1 MRGLKKTESQQTKVN
16 DSQRSRESIRLKI
29 AKHEVVLKFKTTS
42 NYKEESRLRG
52 IALMREQVNDFLW
65 KSSTSSASM
74 STISCG
80 NPRQIIK
87 RRFHFMETTATKKR
101 KIRWKKYIPFYIMM
115 APALIY
121 VFINNYI
128 PMAGIVVAFK
138 DYKVKKGI
146 FGSDWCGFKN
156 FEFLF
161 KTNDAWNITRNTILY
176 NLAFIVL
183 GTVFAIAVA
192 IIFNEIQ
199 NKAAQKFYQTAILL
213 PYLISIIVVAYLVYA
228 FLSVNT
234 GFINKSIIEPL
245 GGTGVSWYD
254 SPKYWPFILVFVNLW
269 KGFGYNT
276 IIYLANIVGIDR
288 SYYEAAVVD
297 GASKMGADSVYHTA
311 MLKEYNYHIDAHVRG
326 PYILFRLWPVLS
338 GAHELRAAH

>member
-1 MRGLKKTESQQTKVN
+1 
-16 DSQRSRESIRLKI
+16 
-29 AKHEVVLKFKTTS
+29 
-42 NYKEESRLRG
+42 
-52 IALMREQVNDFLW
+52 
-65 KSSTSSASM
+65 
-74 STISCG
+74 
-80 NPRQIIK
+80 
-87 RRFHFMETTATKKR
+87 METTATKKR

-297 GASKMGADSVYHTA
+297 GASKWEQIRFITLPCLKSTIIILTLMSVGRIFFSDFGLFYQVP
-311 MLKEYNYHIDAHVRG
+311 MNSGPLIDATSTIDTYVFRGLMQRGNVGMSAAAGFYQSLVGFCLVLLANLVVRKVSKENA
-326 PYILFRLWPVLS
+326 LF
-338 GAHELRAAH
+338 